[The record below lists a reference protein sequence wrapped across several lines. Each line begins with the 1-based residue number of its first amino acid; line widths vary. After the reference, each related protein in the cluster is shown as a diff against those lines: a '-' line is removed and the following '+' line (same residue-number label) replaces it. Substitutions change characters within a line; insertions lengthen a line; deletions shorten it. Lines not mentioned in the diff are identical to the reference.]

1 MSVPTGITYDSLAKS
16 GLPSPVKSQVRQWY
30 ERTLANGGDS
40 YESKIA
46 LAKLHARAAGEG
58 IRAGGE
64 ALLVGGVLGAAHAHL
79 RGGLDVRKVPIDA
92 VAGVLGIVAG
102 TFAAQE
108 EVGKD
113 LANAGAA
120 ALAVFS
126 FRKTQDLVAE
136 IKLKQSGIT
145 PGGGASTGQIKISKA
160 QFAGEGE
167 FGAEAPRRGILGT
180 MMGKVANS
188 FGEDPIVTAARGL

>member
-1 MSVPTGITYDSLAKS
+1 MITYDNLAKA
-16 GLPSPVKSQVRQWY
+16 GLPAQTKTSIRQFY
-30 ERTLANGGDS
+30 EQHLANGRDP
-40 YESKIA
+40 IA
-46 LAKLHARAAGEG
+46 LAKLHANAAGQG
-58 IRAGGE
+58 LRAGGE
-64 ALLVGGVLGAAHAHL
+64 AILVGGVLGAAHAHL
-79 RGGLDVRKVPIDA
+79 RGGLDVKKVPIDA

-120 ALAVFS
+120 CLAVFS

-145 PGGGASTGQIKISKA
+145 PGGGATTNQIKISKA
-160 QFAGEGE
+160 QF
-167 FGAEAPRRGILGT
+167 GAEHESYGWASGSE
-180 MMGKVANS
+180 VAGD
-188 FGEDPIVTAARGL
+188 FGEDPVVTAARGL